1 MSSENKLCKYIE
13 NKRNQI
19 NKIIDEET
27 EDSKNFLLNYLI
39 KQQFIFYGKT
49 SLEIE
54 MNMNITLPIYIVSNK
69 MSDFFKKIFDKMFTK
84 YKFAYKPIVLG
95 HKKTFVYTFRLV
107 KYLIGYTINLDK
119 HILTKGKY
127 KYIKPLI
134 SLADIYYIYSTPL
147 YNIYSYE
154 SLSKIEQKYLK
165 FITNSEKKIN
175 NKTFNIKNNK
185 KELLCN
191 EKICKKYNKLI
202 HKKYIKD
209 NKNILL
215 TGIPVLNSL
224 LNTDYIDTFD
234 IIISKVK
241 LKEKFIKLKELI
253 DDVELKHVFTDY
265 QFFVDIYEV
274 RLNNVCLLTY
284 YITDVPFSYY
294 KKYKQ
299 CNYHTLLLMLLYKY
313 IKTNKS
319 SYINFICQLI
329 NKGFKY
335 NILKNNKFKC
345 FQTTYVKDGIND
357 FFKIKNRLL
366 DANNINI
373 RNL

>member
-84 YKFAYKPIVLG
+84 YKFAYKSIVLG

-107 KYLIGYTINLDK
+107 RYLIGYTINLDK
-119 HILTKGKY
+119 HVLTKGKY

-134 SLADIYYIYSTPL
+134 SLADIYCIYSTPL

-154 SLSKIEQKYLK
+154 LLSKIEQKYLK

-175 NKTFNIKNNK
+175 NKTFNIKNN
-185 KELLCN
+185 E
-191 EKICKKYNKLI
+191 KYNKLI
-202 HKKYIKD
+202 NKKYIKD
-209 NKNILL
+209 NENILL
-215 TGIPVLNSL
+215 SGIHVLNSL
-224 LNTDYIDTFD
+224 LDTDYIDTFD
-234 IIISKVK
+234 IIISNIK
-241 LKEKFIKLKELI
+241 LKEEFSKLKELI
-253 DDVELKHVFTDY
+253 DDVRLKHVFTDY
-265 QFFVDIYEV
+265 QFFIDIYEV

-294 KKYKQ
+294 KK
-299 CNYHTLLLMLLYKY
+299 
-313 IKTNKS
+313 
-319 SYINFICQLI
+319 
-329 NKGFKY
+329 
-335 NILKNNKFKC
+335 
-345 FQTTYVKDGIND
+345 
-357 FFKIKNRLL
+357 
-366 DANNINI
+366 
-373 RNL
+373 